1 MRKTVLTAVI
11 AIALSPLAAFAADG
25 GDGWSGTGEFGLAVA
40 KGNSDNQTLNAK
52 LGLGKESGKWKHAVG
67 AAFLYGKS
75 DGVESARRYEVFGT
89 TGYRL
94 TDRSYLFGSARNE
107 RDHFSGNEYQWTA
120 AGGYGYEA
128 IKSDSTKLLFEIG
141 PGYRWSKL
149 QGVQVHNNEAIAR
162 GFMDYSHK
170 FNDSTS
176 IYDTLLIEAG
186 KDNTFARNDLG
197 VQVKMSEALALRA
210 GVEVRH
216 NTDVPVG
223 VKKTDTLTTLNLVY
237 GF

>member
-1 MRKTVLTAVI
+1 MQKSLLTTALVL
-11 AIALSPLAAFAADG
+11 ALSPIAAFAADG
-25 GDGWSGTGEFGLAVA
+25 GWSGTGELGLAIA

-52 LGLGKESGKWKHAVG
+52 LGLAKDADKWKHAVG

-75 DGVESARRYEVFGT
+75 DGLESARRYEVFGT

-94 TDRSYLFGSARNE
+94 TDRSYLFGSARNQ
-107 RDHFSGNEYQWTA
+107 RDHFAGDEYQWTA

-128 IKSDSTKLLFEIG
+128 IKNDTTKLTLEIG
-141 PGYRWSKL
+141 PGYRWSK
-149 QGVQVHNNEAIAR
+149 VQDLRIHNNEAIVR
-162 GFMDYSHK
+162 GFADFGHK
-170 FNDSTS
+170 FNDNTS
-176 IYDTLLIEAG
+176 VYDTLLIEAG
-186 KDNTFARNDLG
+186 SDNTFARNDFG
-197 VQVKMSEALALRA
+197 VLVKMSDAMALKA

-223 VKKTDTLTTLNLVY
+223 VKKTDTLTTVSVVY

>member
-1 MRKTVLTAVI
+1 MQKHLMIA
-11 AIALSPLAAFAADG
+11 AIALAISPLASMAADNQ
-25 GDGWSGTGEFGLAVA
+25 GWSGTGEFGLAIA

-52 LGLGKESGKWKHAVG
+52 LGLAKESDKWKSTFG

-75 DGVESARRYEVFGT
+75 NSVESARRYEIYGT

-94 TDRSYLFGSARNE
+94 NDHSYLFGSLRNE
-107 RDHFSGNEYQWTA
+107 RDHFSGDEYQWTA

-128 IKSDSTKLLFEIG
+128 IKSDATKLLFEVG
-141 PGYRWSKL
+141 PGFRWSKR
-149 QGVQVHNNEAIAR
+149 QNVQIKSNEVIFR
-162 GFMDYSHK
+162 GYMDFNHK
-170 FNDSTS
+170 FSDTASV
-176 IYDTLLIEAG
+176 YDTLLIEAG

-197 VQVKMSEALALRA
+197 VLVKMTDALALKA

-216 NTDVPVG
+216 NSDVPVG
-223 VKKTDTLTTLNLVY
+223 VKKTDTLTTLNIVY